1 MTGGSDSR
9 AYRRT
14 SNPAL
19 DVRWTGT
26 GEHVEGGAMVVIPC
40 PVGEPPDL
48 DQLQAQLSNPA
59 QDAEQRRLVG
69 QLATQDRTDRI
80 DGELQPLPQ
89 RDSSRV
95 AAVTSDPDRVSDLC
109 HEQHPRPLG

>member
-1 MTGGSDSR
+1 MTVGAAADGPGGSSR
-9 AYRRT
+9 SRIDRSMAVTVAARVPPSASR
-14 SNPAL
+14 L
-19 DVRWTGT
+19 L
-26 GEHVEGGAMVVIPC
+26 
-40 PVGEPPDL
+40 GEPPDL
-48 DQLQAQLSNPA
+48 DQLQAQPSNPA

-80 DGELQPLPQ
+80 DGELQPLPR

-95 AAVTSDPDRVSDLC
+95 AAVTSDPERVSDLC